1 MEKTLKGRL
10 LELAARLHQLPPDE
24 RRELAPAVKR
34 AHDAL
39 PPRRPMPPNPGGTIG
54 RGSAS

>member
-1 MEKTLKGRL
+1 MCGMEKTLKGRL

-39 PPRRPMPPNPGGTIG
+39 PPRGGRCRPTLAA
-54 RGSAS
+54 R